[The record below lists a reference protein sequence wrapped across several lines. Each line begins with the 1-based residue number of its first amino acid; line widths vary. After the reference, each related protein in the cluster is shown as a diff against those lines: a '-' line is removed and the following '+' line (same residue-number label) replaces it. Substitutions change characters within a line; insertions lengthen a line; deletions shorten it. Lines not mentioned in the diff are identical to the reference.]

1 MSSVIGVL
9 DGFEI
14 AKRYLI
20 EAFGHRSEAFKIF
33 LLSAGGE
40 CRQRAAVE
48 RAFKCNDTEPLRM
61 AVRIVVLASAFD
73 GAFHGF
79 GAGITEEHEVGEAC
93 RTQPLRGALGF
104 RNLVEVGD
112 VPQLLRL
119 LGQGGD
125 EMGVRVPE
133 SVHGNAGGKVEV
145 AFAVRR
151 RKPNAFASL
160 KGEVHTRKR
169 RHQMRCHGKARVR
182 GTAQSARQKRN
193 VPPLRAARSAFYL
206 RTRIRSTAE
215 NRAPGFDLAPHH
227 PHAGRKVWT
236 HAERVLRQTHAIL

>member
-1 MSSVIGVL
+1 MRPWNAPSNVMM
-9 DGFEI
+9 
-14 AKRYLI
+14 RY
-20 EAFGHRSEAFKIF
+20 RS
-33 LLSAGGE
+33 G
-40 CRQRAAVE
+40 C
-48 RAFKCNDTEPLRM
+48 PLY
-61 AVRIVVLASAFD
+61 VVVLTRALD

-93 RTQPLRGALGF
+93 RTQPLCDALGF
-104 RNLVEVGD
+104 WNLVKVGD

-125 EMGVRVPE
+125 EMRVRVPE
-133 SVHGNAGGKVEV
+133 SVHGDAGGKVEV

-151 RKPNAFASL
+151 REPNAFASL

-182 GTAQSARQKRN
+182 GAAQSARQKRN

-206 RTRIRSTAE
+206 RARIRSTAE
-215 NRAPGFDLAPHH
+215 KRAPGLDLAPHH

-236 HAERVLRQTHAIL
+236 HVERVLRQTHAIL